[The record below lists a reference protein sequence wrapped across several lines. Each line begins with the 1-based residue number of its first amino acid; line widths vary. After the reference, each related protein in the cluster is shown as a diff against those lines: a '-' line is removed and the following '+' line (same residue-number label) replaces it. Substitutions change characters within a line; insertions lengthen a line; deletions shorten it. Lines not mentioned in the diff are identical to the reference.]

1 MQILQVL
8 GLTIISGMA
17 KGIDRA
23 AHEGALDVE
32 GKTIAVLGNGPK
44 CVFPPEN
51 FDIYK
56 RILESGGTI
65 ISEYPGDTEPESEF
79 FRRRNRI
86 VSGLSM
92 GVLIV
97 EAEFRSGTSITARFA
112 KEQGRDVFCIPSSRE
127 NRKGTGC
134 NMLIQ
139 KGAKLVLEPSEII
152 NKYLEEP
159 EYSQISMEELEEIP
173 KEIFDLSNIKEEYR
187 EICELLIKNLS
198 INEIGKELGID
209 LSEVYQ
215 KLFLMEL
222 EGVIETSQGN
232 YVVKGV

>member
-1 MQILQVL
+1 MT
-8 GLTIISGMA
+8 GE
-17 KGIDRA
+17 
-23 AHEGALDVE
+23 AHKGALEVE

-51 FDIYK
+51 FGIYEK
-56 RILESGGTI
+56 ILESGGAV
-65 ISEYPGDTEPESEF
+65 ISEYPGDTEPKSEF

-86 VSGLSM
+86 VSGLSI

-112 KEQGRDVFCIPSSRE
+112 KEQGKDVFCIPSSRE

-139 KGAKLVLEPSEII
+139 KGAKLIMEPSEII
-152 NKYLEEP
+152 NKYLESH
-159 EYSQISMEELEEIP
+159 EYSQISIEDLEKEET
-173 KEIFDLSNIKEEYR
+173 FDLSQIKTEYR
-187 EICELLIKNLS
+187 EICELLINGFN
-198 INEIGKELGID
+198 INEIGKNLGID
-209 LSEVYQ
+209 LSELYQ

-222 EGVIETSQGN
+222 EGVIEKKQGS
-232 YVVKGV
+232 YVMKGA